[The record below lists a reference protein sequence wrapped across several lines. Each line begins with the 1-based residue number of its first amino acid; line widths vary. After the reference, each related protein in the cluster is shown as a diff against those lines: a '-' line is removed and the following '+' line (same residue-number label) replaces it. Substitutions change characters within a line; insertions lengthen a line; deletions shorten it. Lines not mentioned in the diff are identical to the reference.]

1 MANGFN
7 NNLTRNKMILKLKVW
22 LLKKLLNDVSKHG
35 HDGDVYLAHINKFEH
50 KLLKAVG
57 GEASINPD
65 TGLVQY
71 KGGGGGG
78 GTTTNEIDPKM
89 WPYVE
94 NVVQEAQGL
103 YEKGAPEY
111 YKGQTYL
118 DPNKATSDSMS
129 MGMKLARGGNNYLSG
144 AQETV
149 GNHQTS
155 VNPALAQYQA
165 MGGQNYRTGNN
176 DAIGGFKGLQ
186 GNKITTGNNDAIGGF
201 KDLQGNTI
209 TSGTNEALAGMRGLQ
224 GGNTNMAL
232 AGTQAT
238 ANGDYLQNNPNFN
251 AVMDSAGKKASDI
264 YNAATQNTASSAS
277 QAGRYGSNAHARLQA
292 GNAGK
297 LADSLANT
305 AGQYAYQNYGAE
317 RANQENAIGRLG
329 DISNNQFNQQM
340 QATQG
345 LGNLADNQ
353 LGRDMNA
360 QQNTFGNQL
369 SATQGLSSANEAQFG
384 REMNAQQNNFSN
396 SLSATQGLSSANE
409 SQFGR
414 QDNANQNNFNNN
426 LAATQGL
433 GNLSESQANRQL
445 NAAGMAPSMANA
457 QYQDIDRLSQYG
469 QQQEGYDQTALNA
482 DIARHDYGQNANMQ
496 HLQNFANIVN
506 GVPMGS
512 KSTTSNSGGGK

>member
-35 HDGDVYLAHINKFEH
+35 HDGDVYLAHINKFED
-50 KLLKAVG
+50 KLLKTVG
-57 GEASINPD
+57 GEGSINPD
-65 TGLVQY
+65 TGLIQY

-78 GTTTNEIDPKM
+78 STTTNEIDPKI

-94 NVVQEAQGL
+94 NVVQEGKKL
-103 YEKGAPEY
+103 YEGGAPEY
-111 YKGQTYL
+111 YEGQTYI

-129 MGMKLARGGNNYLSG
+129 MGMELARGGNNFL
-144 AQETV
+144 AQAQDTV

-155 VNPALAQYQA
+155 QNPALAQYQA
-165 MGGQNYRTGNN
+165 MQGNNMTTGNN
-176 DAIGGFKGLQ
+176 DAIGGFRGLQ
-186 GNKITTGNNDAIGGF
+186 GNNITTGNNDAIGGF
-201 KDLQGNTI
+201 KDLQGNSI

-238 ANGDYLQNNPNFN
+238 ARGDYLQNNPNFN
-251 AVMDSAGKKASDI
+251 AVMDSAGKKVTDI
-264 YNAATQNTASSAS
+264 YNKATQNTASGVS
-277 QAGRYGSNAHARLQA
+277 QAGRYGSNAHARLQ
-292 GNAGK
+292 GENAGQLASS
-297 LADSLANT
+297 LADT
-305 AGQYAYQNYGAE
+305 AGQYAYQNYAQE
-317 RANQENAIGRLG
+317 RGNQENAIGRLG

-345 LGNLADNQ
+345 LGSLAESQ

-360 QQNTFGNQL
+360 QQNTFGNRL
-369 SATQGLSSANEAQFG
+369 SATSGLSSANEAQLG
-384 REMNAQQNNFSN
+384 RQMNAQQNNFSN
-396 SLSATQGLSSANE
+396 SLSATQGLSGANE

-414 QDNANQNNFNNN
+414 QDSAQQRNFNNN
-426 LAATQGL
+426 LSATQGL
-433 GNLSESQANRQL
+433 GSLSEQQANRQMT
-445 NAAGMAPSMANA
+445 ASGMAPGMANA
-457 QYQDIDRLSQYG
+457 QYQDIDRLAQYG
-469 QQQEGYDQTALNA
+469 QMQEGYDQTALNA
-482 DIARHDYGQNANMQ
+482 DIARWDYGQNANMQ
-496 HLQNFANIVN
+496 HLQNYANIVN

>member
-35 HDGDVYLAHINKFEH
+35 HDGDVYLAHINKFED
-50 KLLKAVG
+50 KLLKTVG
-57 GEASINPD
+57 GEGSINPD

-78 GTTTNEIDPKM
+78 SSTTNEINPKI

-94 NVVQEAQGL
+94 NVVKEAKGL
-103 YEKGAPEY
+103 YEGGAPEY
-111 YKGQTYL
+111 YEGQTYL
-118 DPNKATSDSMS
+118 DPNKATSDAMS
-129 MGMKLARGGNNYLSG
+129 LGTKLARGGNPYLSG

-149 GNHQTS
+149 GNLQS
-155 VNPALAQYQA
+155 SQNPALAQYQA

-176 DAIGGFKGLQ
+176 DAIGSYRGLQ
-186 GNKITTGNNDAIGGF
+186 GNNITTGNNDAIGGF
-201 KDLQGNTI
+201 KDLQGNSI

-224 GGNTNMAL
+224 GGNVNGAL

-238 ANGDYLQNNPNFN
+238 ARGDYLQNNPNFN
-251 AVMDSAGKKASDI
+251 AVMDSAGKKATEV
-264 YNAATQNTASSAS
+264 YNNATQNTASGVS

-329 DISNNQFNQQM
+329 DISNNKFNQQM
-340 QATQG
+340 QATQN
-345 LGNLADNQ
+345 LGSLAESQ

-369 SATQGLSSANEAQFG
+369 SATQGLSGANQEQLG

-433 GNLSESQANRQL
+433 GSLSEQQANRQMS
-445 NAAGMAPSMANA
+445 AASMAPGMANA
-457 QYQDIDRLSQYG
+457 QYQDIDRLAGYG
-469 QQQEGYDQTALNA
+469 QMQEGYDQTALNA
-482 DIARHDYGQNANMQ
+482 DIARWDYGQNANMQ
-496 HLQNFANIVN
+496 HLQNYANIVN